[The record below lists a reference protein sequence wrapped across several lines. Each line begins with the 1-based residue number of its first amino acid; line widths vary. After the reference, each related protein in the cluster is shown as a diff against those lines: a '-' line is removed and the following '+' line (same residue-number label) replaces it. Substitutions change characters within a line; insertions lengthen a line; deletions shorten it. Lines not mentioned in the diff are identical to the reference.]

1 MDKTNQNKT
10 EREYKEYIGLFLTIV
25 KKDGRIA
32 KGTLIDITSDG
43 KLKVE
48 GDYMKWVISPSSI
61 DDISARPNKTCDKDG
76 KG

>member
-1 MDKTNQNKT
+1 MIINLNNTRQ
-10 EREYKEYIGLFLTIV
+10 EYKEYIGQFLTIV

-32 KGTLIDITSDG
+32 KGILKDITSDG

-48 GDYMKWVISPSSI
+48 GDYTSWVISPESI
-61 DDISARPNKTCDKDG
+61 QDLTARPDKTGEMDV